1 MVVCPISY
9 LAFNMGLRYLTFM
22 GRNLEFMK
30 KLTPIQIM
38 NSAIMI
44 SIKIMNDVSFSND
57 SATMISIL
65 GE

>member
-1 MVVCPISY
+1 
-9 LAFNMGLRYLTFM
+9 
-22 GRNLEFMK
+22 
-30 KLTPIQIM
+30 M

-44 SIKIMNDVSFSND
+44 SIKIMNDVSISND